1 MIPVLER
8 KATYMLNIPELSGGM
23 NLRDGISLIQDNQL
37 TDSIN
42 MWYKDGLLK
51 TRPAVKSNADRDKME
66 EFVSTGVGNITVLM
80 NPANSA
86 VINNVMHVLEVTVI
100 SQDKIQ
106 AESSYSIV
114 QKVSL
119 RYIDNTALS
128 VIPLGVIEI
137 GYNYDLKCLAVQHN
151 GDIYCYVRYETSY
164 PQPEWHYG
172 NEIYKI
178 ERLSEGVYSDIV
190 KLTDADL
197 YIPVIL
203 TNCRPNRSST
213 YESQG
218 ELMLRGGT
226 MAEGYNLLGRYYRM
240 IYSTYDIS
248 EDAERYSEPDGKTY
262 TKMRY
267 SLLYSINNMEFWT
280 GSKTVTAE
288 ITDKTGTK
296 YTHIV
301 EIASGNSVEYTSPGD
316 GLYMHVEGN
325 LLYFSNSASSKDPA
339 GVAEEDYIYN
349 NMVITAPCPNSDTNW
364 AKVTNMTQ
372 AVWYG
377 NTSLGINGGSRLFLG
392 GNTEEKE
399 KALVV
404 WSDLNNPLYFSENNY
419 TYVGDKAQ
427 AVTAFGRQGESLII
441 FKEREIYST
450 QYQAGSVTAEELIHQ
465 SAVDLSAQLAYFPM
479 VQIHAGI
486 GCDCPG
492 SVQLCRNR
500 LIWAD
505 SSGRVYTLT
514 SQNQY
519 SERNVFEISQ
529 MIERKLRAET
539 AENLQKAQSADWE
552 GRYLLFVGSHV
563 YGMDYNTYGYH
574 YVSSYSK
581 SEDANMLIP
590 WYYWKLPVEPMSV
603 ISIGSIVYML
613 EYVYLGTYVG
623 LQRAMVNMFYID
635 GFGTVDEVNT
645 LEYTGEYPESTEEY
659 DSSLWQVVLY
669 QKTIHSLAQTKLFD
683 FHQPAF
689 FKNVPIVNVIFGNN
703 GGMPITVK
711 FITESKTDD
720 ESTITLNESEAAEY
734 APEYLHNRQFRPYSR
749 VNTRFGIRFE
759 SEGAMAIDAISLQ
772 YTVLGGAK

>member
-1 MIPVLER
+1 MLPKISK
-8 KATYMLNIPELSGGM
+8 KASYMLNIPELSGGI
-23 NLRDGISLIQDNQL
+23 NLRDGISLIQDNQM
-37 TDSIN
+37 TESVN

-51 TRPAVKSNADRDKME
+51 TRPAVKSNADREKME
-66 EFVSTGVGNITVLM
+66 EFVSTSVGNITVSM

-100 SQDKIQ
+100 SQDKAQ
-106 AESSYSIV
+106 SESEYSIA
-114 QKVSL
+114 QKISL

-128 VIPLGVIEI
+128 VISLGTIEL
-137 GYNYDLKCLAVQHN
+137 GSYYNLKCLAVQHN
-151 GDIYCYVRYETSY
+151 GDIYCYVRYETSDMSPDY
-164 PQPEWHYG
+164 HFR

-178 ERLSEGVYSDIV
+178 ARLGEGIYGAITKLSD
-190 KLTDADL
+190 TNL

-203 TNCRPNRSST
+203 TNCRPNRGST

-226 MAEGYNLLGRYYRM
+226 MAEGYNLIGRYYRM
-240 IYSTYDIS
+240 VYSTYDIS
-248 EDAERYSEPDGKTY
+248 EDAERYNYPDGKAY

-267 SLLYSINNMEFWT
+267 SLLYSITNMEFWT
-280 GSKTVTAE
+280 GGKTVTVE

-296 YTHIV
+296 YVHTV
-301 EIASGNSVEYTSPGD
+301 EIGSGNVVEQTSPGD
-316 GLYMHVEGN
+316 GLYMHIEGN
-325 LLYFSNSASSKDPA
+325 LLYFSNSTSSTAPA
-339 GVAEEDYIYN
+339 DITEDEYVYN
-349 NMVITAPCPNSDTNW
+349 NMVITAPCPNSDDNW

-372 AVWYG
+372 TVWYG

-392 GNTEEKE
+392 GNTDEKE

-500 LIWAD
+500 LVWAD

-529 MIERKLRAET
+529 MIERKLRTEPVN
-539 AENLQKAQSADWE
+539 ELRKAHSADWE
-552 GRYLLFVGSHV
+552 GRYLLFVGQHV
-563 YGMDYNTYGYH
+563 YVMDYNTYGYH

-590 WYYWKLPVEPMSV
+590 WYYWELPIEPMSV
-603 ISIGSIVYML
+603 IAIGSIIYML
-613 EYVYLGTYVG
+613 EYAWLGTFVG
-623 LQRAMVNMFYID
+623 LQRAVVNMFYID
-635 GFGTVDEVNT
+635 GNGAVDEVNR
-645 LEYTGEYPESTEEY
+645 LEYTGEYPESAGDY
-659 DSSLWQVVLY
+659 DPSLWQVVLY
-669 QKTIHSLAQTKLFD
+669 RNSIHSLAQTKLFD

-689 FKNVPIVNVIFGNN
+689 LKNIPMVNVTFGNN
-703 GGMPITVK
+703 GGIPVSVK
-711 FITESKTDD
+711 FITESNTED
-720 ESTITLNESEAAEY
+720 ESTITFNESEAEEY
-734 APEYLHNRQFRPYSR
+734 SVQYLHNQQFRPYSR
-749 VNTRFGIRFE
+749 VNVRFGIRFE
-759 SEGAMAIDAISLQ
+759 SEGMMAIDAISLQ

>member
-1 MIPVLER
+1 MLPKISR
-8 KATYMLNIPELSGGM
+8 KASYMLNIPELSGGM

-37 TDSIN
+37 TESIN
-42 MWYKDGLLK
+42 MWHKDGLLK

-66 EFVSTGVGNITVLM
+66 EYVSTNVGNITVSL
-80 NPANSA
+80 NPANST
-86 VINNVMHVLEVTVI
+86 VIHDVVHVLEVTVV
-100 SQDKIQ
+100 SQDRVQ
-106 AESSYSIV
+106 AESSYSIT

-128 VIPLGVIEI
+128 VIPLGVIEL
-137 GYNYDLKCLAVQHN
+137 GSYYDLKCLAVQHN
-151 GDIYCYVRYETSY
+151 GDIYCYVRYETSD
-164 PQPEWHYG
+164 PHPEWHYR

-178 ERLSEGVYSDIV
+178 ERQSEGVYGDIK

-197 YIPVIL
+197 YIPLLL

-226 MAEGYNLLGRYYRM
+226 MVEGYNLLGQYYRM

-248 EDAERYSEPDGKTY
+248 EDADRYSEPNGTF

-280 GSKTVTAE
+280 GGKTVKAE

-301 EIASGNSVEYTSPGD
+301 PISSGTSVEQTSPGD

-325 LLYFSNSASSKDPA
+325 LLYFSNSPSDTYPA
-339 GVAEEDYIYN
+339 GISEENYVYN

-392 GNTEEKE
+392 GNTDEKE
-399 KALVV
+399 KALVA

-441 FKEREIYST
+441 FKERELYAT
-450 QYQAGSVTAEELIHQ
+450 QYRSGDVSAEDLMNQNAI
-465 SAVDLSAQLAYFPM
+465 DLSVQLAYFPM
-479 VQIHAGI
+479 VQIHAWI
-486 GCDCPG
+486 GCDCPN

-500 LIWAD
+500 LVWAD
-505 SSGRVYTLT
+505 SSGKVYTLT
-514 SQNQY
+514 AQSQY
-519 SERNVFEISQ
+519 SERNVFEISE
-529 MIERKLRAET
+529 MIERKLKTET
-539 AENLQKAQSADWE
+539 AENLCKAHSADWN
-552 GRYLLFVGSHV
+552 GRYLLFVGKHV
-563 YGMDYNTYGYH
+563 YVMDYNTYGYH

-581 SEDANMLIP
+581 SEDANVLIP
-590 WYYWKLPVEPMSV
+590 WYYWELPIEPMSV

-613 EYVYLGTYVG
+613 EYVWLGTYVG
-623 LQRAMVNMFYID
+623 LQRAVVNMFYID
-635 GFGTVDEVNT
+635 GFGTVDEVHT
-645 LEYTGEYPESTEEY
+645 LEYTGKYPESAEEY
-659 DSSLWQVVLY
+659 DPSLWQVVLY
-669 QKTIHSLAQTKLFD
+669 SKKIYSLAQTKLFD
-683 FHQPAF
+683 FKQPAF
-689 FKNVPIVNVIFGNN
+689 FKKVPMVNVAFGNN
-703 GGMPITVK
+703 SGTPISVK
-711 FITESKTDD
+711 FITESKLAD
-720 ESTITLNESEAAEY
+720 ESTIVLNESEAAEY
-734 APEYLHNRQFRPYSR
+734 SPEYLHNRQFRPYSR
-749 VNTRFGIRFE
+749 VNVRFGIRFE
-759 SEGAMAIDAISLQ
+759 SEGAMSVDAISLQ